1 LQSEKAD
8 LERQAAASP
17 PPAEPVV
24 ASRDVTCPALS
35 TLSATNPFA
44 RMNSGDASRAASPPT
59 TMSGAPTPSA
69 FDQLFGPSFAQ
80 PGSRSAT
87 PPVTSFGARPAPV
100 TAQNVTGSVS
110 SEGRSTPSMTP
121 PPFGDVPRE
130 IPDAGEAPP
139 PLPESRQFTPTE
151 LPLRSLSPGLESE
164 AGSTQ
169 VMPPASRGGDTGTGT
184 PMEVGTPD
192 VRRQAELTET
202 MPGGFPGLDEPTAA
216 SSEPVPGAFPSDHAQ
231 PKINAQEVS
240 GPSTNNAT
248 PSTAPTTGKDDFDSA
263 FAGFDNTERSTASHD
278 PFASIPGE
286 NAKSQPRGFSSEFP
300 PIQNLNVE
308 DESDSDSDDDESA
321 KGFGDDFTAA
331 SPAKQIPAIAVPT
344 ETNQPTSPVVASGSD
359 VASTRPEFVSNESTV
374 SVPPAAADARSTS
387 NQFPPEFG
395 GLLPERENP
404 MLPPAPSGEQPPRS
418 EAEKSL
424 RTPQTSLFPNIGTPA
439 SATGTEFHDAYSRP
453 VSSVP
458 DLGTGSSQT
467 QTVAPQASKDEFD
480 EFDDFNDL
488 AEAKEADKSGSD
500 ADFGFGNHSRDTSEF
515 NAAFDSPAAS
525 MSTTMA
531 DSQPGP
537 RHLSESNG
545 FSGFGPSE
553 SASGAAAAT
562 SPQQGAPHDWDA
574 IFSGL
579 DNSATSNIDTS
590 FGGAPSNDPW
600 ETNGTNGARPASPQ
614 SATTTTTAKPTV
626 TPAPAPGV
634 AITPG
639 EEHDDPILKRLTGM
653 GYTRGAALD
662 ALEKYDY
669 DINKV
674 SASVRHR

>member
-1 LQSEKAD
+1 
-8 LERQAAASP
+8 
-17 PPAEPVV
+17 
-24 ASRDVTCPALS
+24 
-35 TLSATNPFA
+35 
-44 RMNSGDASRAASPPT
+44 
-59 TMSGAPTPSA
+59 
-69 FDQLFGPSFAQ
+69 
-80 PGSRSAT
+80 
-87 PPVTSFGARPAPV
+87 
-100 TAQNVTGSVS
+100 
-110 SEGRSTPSMTP
+110 
-121 PPFGDVPRE
+121 
-130 IPDAGEAPP
+130 
-139 PLPESRQFTPTE
+139 

-184 PMEVGTPD
+184 PMEIGTPN
-192 VRRQAELTET
+192 VTSQAELTET
-202 MPGGFPGLDEPTAA
+202 IPGGFPGLEDTAA
-216 SSEPVPGAFPSDHAQ
+216 AASEPVPGAFPSDHAQ

-240 GPSTNNAT
+240 GPSTTNAT

-263 FAGFDNTERSTASHD
+263 FAGFDNTERSATSND
-278 PFASIPGE
+278 PFASMPAE
-286 NAKSQPRGFSSEFP
+286 NTKPQSRGFSSEFP

-331 SPAKQIPAIAVPT
+331 SPAKQNAVTAVPADT
-344 ETNQPTSPVVASGSD
+344 DKPTSPVVASGSD

-374 SVPPAAADARSTS
+374 SVPPAATDAQSPPTYEQSDEQAHGGNGQRSGS

-395 GLLPERENP
+395 GLLPEREDP
-404 MLPPAPSGEQPPRS
+404 TLQPASNSEQPPPS
-418 EAEKSL
+418 EADKSL
-424 RTPQTSLFPNIGTPA
+424 LTPQTSLFPNVGTPA
-439 SATGTEFHDAYSRP
+439 SATGTEFHDAFSRP

-458 DLGTGSSQT
+458 DMGAGSSQA

-480 EFDDFNDL
+480 EFDDFDDL

-500 ADFGFGNHSRDTSEF
+500 ADFGFGNHSRDASEF

-537 RHLSESNG
+537 RQLSESNG
-545 FSGFGPSE
+545 FSGFAPSD
-553 SASGAAAAT
+553 SASGAASAT

-579 DNSATSNIDTS
+579 DNSATGNIDTS
-590 FGGAPSNDPW
+590 FGGASSNDPW
-600 ETNGTNGARPASPQ
+600 ETNGVRPTSPQ
-614 SATTTTTAKPTV
+614 SATTAKPLP

-669 DINKV
+669 DINKAV
-674 SASVRHR
+674 DHLTSQ